1 MFVVAGA
8 TGNTGSVVAETL
20 LAKGKPVRVLVR
32 SADKGKKLAARG
44 AEVAIGD
51 LSDAAS
57 LEKAFRGAEGVYLL
71 SPPDAQAKDFIN
83 ERKALFEKVGTALT
97 TARVGHVVF
106 LSSVGAQHEKG
117 TGIIGSLYY
126 PEQILKKT
134 GLPVTFV
141 RAGYFVEN
149 WAGVLPAAKK
159 DGVLPSFLM
168 ADKKIPMI
176 AAHDIGVAAA
186 QALLDGPRGTRV
198 IELSGPVDASP
209 NDVAGVLSELLGRP
223 VKVAEGPLDAVVPTF
238 KSFGMSDNIAT
249 LYRGMVAGL
258 RDGTVA
264 RSSDGELIR
273 TKTTL
278 AEALKPL
285 LG

>member
-1 MFVVAGA
+1 VAA
-8 TGNTGSVVAETL
+8 ALT
-20 LAKGKPVRVLVR
+20 
-32 SADKGKKLAARG
+32 AAR
-44 AEVAIGD
+44 VA
-51 LSDAAS
+51 
-57 LEKAFRGAEGVYLL
+57 
-71 SPPDAQAKDFIN
+71 
-83 ERKALFEKVGTALT
+83 
-97 TARVGHVVF
+97 HVVF
-106 LSSVGAQHEKG
+106 LSSVGAQHEHG

-141 RAGYFVEN
+141 RAGYFMEN
-149 WAGVLPAAKK
+149 WAPVLPTVKK
-159 DGVLPSFLM
+159 DSVLPSFLS

-209 NDVAGVLSELLGRP
+209 NDVAGVLSELLGR
-223 VKVAEGPLDAVVPTF
+223 KIQVAEAPLDAVVPTF
-238 KSFGMSDNIAT
+238 KSFGLSDNIAT
-249 LYRGMVAGL
+249 LYRDMIAGL
-258 RDGTVA
+258 RDGTVS

-278 AEALKPL
+278 AQGLKPL